1 MTVLTERA
9 IVLLKKQLRRDWFL
23 PNADKAVLCVTKIEE
38 IDSFKDCDIAGNN
51 YMWYVEEQT

>member
-1 MTVLTERA
+1 
-9 IVLLKKQLRRDWFL
+9 VLLKKQLRRDWFL